1 MNKWVAIGRLTKDPE
16 VDIKDTYT
24 MARFTLAIDR
34 DYQKDKEKK
43 ADFIMCKAFGKT
55 AEFIGKW
62 FSKGDPIVV
71 ADGTIQ
77 THSYE
82 KDGRTMYYTDALVRQ
97 VLFAPTKKSDKKEE
111 VQDDVQDVQDD
122 LSGDGLPF

>member
-1 MNKWVAIGRLTKDPE
+1 LTKDPE

-24 MARFTLAIDR
+24 RARFTLAIDR

-71 ADGTIQ
+71 ADASIQ
-77 THSYE
+77 THSHE
-82 KDGRTMYYTDALVRQ
+82 KDGKTMYYTDALVKQ
-97 VLFAPTKKSDKKEE
+97 VLFVPTKKSDKKEE
-111 VQDDVQDVQDD
+111 VQDYVQDVQYD